1 MRELSAA
8 ASDHFAHP
16 RHAGGLDA
24 DEPDVTTVRVEV
36 PTSGEILQLQLR
48 VDEQGVIAEARFK
61 AYGCGWLIA
70 CGSLLTERITGL
82 TLAEAGR
89 FRHHELVERLTV
101 PPEKLHCAVLAET
114 ALQTALQALTPVP
127 SPTGGEGGL
136 S

>member
-1 MRELSAA
+1 MRELSATA
-8 ASDHFAHP
+8 RDYFANP
-16 RHAGGLDA
+16 RHAGSLDA
-24 DEPDVTTVRVEV
+24 DEPDATTVQEV

-48 VDEQGVIAEARFK
+48 VNEQSVIAEARFK

-70 CGSLLTERITGL
+70 CGSLLAERITGL
-82 TLAEAGR
+82 TLADAGR

-127 SPTGGEGGL
+127 SPTGGEGV
-136 S
+136 

>member
-1 MRELSAA
+1 MQELSAA
-8 ASDHFAHP
+8 AREHFTHP

-24 DEPDVTTVRVEV
+24 DQPDVITVRVEV
-36 PTSGEILQLQLR
+36 PMSGEILQLQLR
-48 VDEQGVIAEARFK
+48 VDEPGVIAEARFK

-70 CGSLLTERITGL
+70 CGSLLTERMAGL
-82 TLAEAGR
+82 TLAEAGQL
-89 FRHHELVERLTV
+89 RHHEWVERLTV

-127 SPTGGEGGL
+127 SPTEGEGGL

>member
-1 MRELSAA
+1 MQELSVA

-24 DEPDVTTVRVEV
+24 DEPGVTTVRVEV
-36 PTSGEILQLQLR
+36 PASGEVLQLQLR
-48 VDEQGVIAEARFK
+48 LDEPGVIAEARFK

-70 CGSLLTERITGL
+70 CSSRLTERMTGL
-82 TLAEAGR
+82 TLAEAGQ
-89 FRHHELVERLTV
+89 FRHHELVARLTV

-127 SPTGGEGGL
+127 SPAGGEGDL